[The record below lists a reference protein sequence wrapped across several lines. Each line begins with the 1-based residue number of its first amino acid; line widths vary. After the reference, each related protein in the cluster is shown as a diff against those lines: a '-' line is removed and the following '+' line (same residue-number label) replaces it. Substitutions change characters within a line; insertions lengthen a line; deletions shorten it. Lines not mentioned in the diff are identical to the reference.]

1 MNLNF
6 VRRPFESFVSLV
18 TVKRAKARAPER
30 GVHAA
35 SACERF
41 APRHLRILLAALLVL
56 VAIPLASAQEAV
68 DNVVIVLDGS
78 GSMAGRLPGSNMDKM
93 TAAKA
98 ALKQVLKSVPEN
110 THIGLLVFSAKGV
123 ETDWLYPLGPRDDA
137 KLMQA
142 IDRPQPGGGTPLG
155 AYLKKGTD
163 RLLQER
169 AKQFGYGSFRL
180 LVVTDGEA
188 GDQDLVERY
197 TPEVMARG
205 IKVDV
210 IGVAMNQRHTLA
222 TRVHSYRSAND
233 PASLQRAVAEVFGE
247 VGGSG
252 NDVAGAEAF
261 AELKPIP
268 AEIAQ
273 AMIQALSSS
282 GNQPI
287 GEQPRSTKASPTP
300 NPGPQ
305 TAPAN
310 LPPPPS
316 RVPSSGRM
324 VKPVAAV
331 FGSFLCFGLFF
342 LLLVFVVIRAV
353 RKSRR

>member
-1 MNLNF
+1 MKPIT
-6 VRRPFESFVSLV
+6 RE
-18 TVKRAKARAPER
+18 APD
-30 GVHAA
+30 GAAA
-35 SACERF
+35 SWTAPDLWRF
-41 APRHLRILLAALLVL
+41 RYANRRFKSARGLAQSKTWRHVAAFLLFGILIV
-56 VAIPLASAQEAV
+56 PFASAQEAV

-93 TAAKA
+93 SAAKA

-123 ETDWLYPLGPRDDA
+123 ETDWIYPLGPRDDA
-137 KLMQA
+137 RLMQA

-169 AKQFGYGSFRL
+169 AKQFGYGTFRL

-197 TPEVMARG
+197 TPEVIARG

-247 VGGSG
+247 IGGSG
-252 NDVAGAEAF
+252 NDVSSAEAF
-261 AELKPIP
+261 AELNPIP
-268 AEIAQ
+268 AGVAQ

-287 GEQPRSTKASPTP
+287 GEQPRSKASPAPNAGAQTP
-300 NPGPQ
+300 PANSPPSPSGPQ
-305 TAPAN
+305 
-310 LPPPPS
+310 
-316 RVPSSGRM
+316 RSGR
-324 VKPVAAV
+324 VAGPVAAV
-331 FGSFLCFGLFF
+331 FGSLFCFGIFVLV
-342 LLLVFVVIRAV
+342 LVFVVVRAIK
-353 RKSRR
+353 KSRR

>member
-1 MNLNF
+1 MKTPSSVKTL
-6 VRRPFESFVSLV
+6 SSLV
-18 TVKRAKARAPER
+18 L
-30 GVHAA
+30 
-35 SACERF
+35 S
-41 APRHLRILLAALLVL
+41 LLVFTQ
-56 VAIPLASAQEAV
+56 ASAQEAV

-78 GSMAGRLPGSNMDKM
+78 GSMAKPLPGSSMDKM
-93 TAAKA
+93 TAAKT

-123 ETDWLYPLGPRDDA
+123 ETDWIYPLGPRDDA

-169 AKQFGYGSFRL
+169 AKQFGYGTFRL

-188 GDQDLVERY
+188 GDKELVERY
-197 TPEVMARG
+197 TPEVIARG

-247 VGGSG
+247 IGGSG
-252 NDVAGAEAF
+252 NDVSSAEAF

-268 AEIAQ
+268 AAVAQ

-282 GNQPI
+282 GNHPI
-287 GEQPRSTKASPTP
+287 GERARPSQAAVAPPSSKPSAS
-300 NPGPQ
+300 
-305 TAPAN
+305 
-310 LPPPPS
+310 PPPPQSSPAVVRTNS
-316 RVPSSGRM
+316 RTFALVPVLGGL
-324 VKPVAAV
+324 ACFGV
-331 FGSFLCFGLFF
+331 FGLIILA
-342 LLLVFVVIRAV
+342 LIIRAIK
-353 RKSRR
+353 KSRR